1 MKIFRIIDSRMQRG
15 FIQSKEMS
23 KDSLC
28 WYMLPD
34 SSIVRT
40 DNPWFIP
47 DFDTEFILL
56 PAIAVRIDRLGKSIS
71 PKFARRYYNEATLCL
86 TAVAVNTLESLRTG
100 GLPWDKAVS
109 FDKSCMM
116 GTFIPKDKLIQD
128 TSLRFCLG
136 EKTIIPDFSGF
147 VSNIDEIISAV
158 SADNTI
164 KTGDIVVMPINA
176 ESLIPHHGDNLT
188 IGGNSGNL
196 LEIRIK

>member
-1 MKIFRIIDSRMQRG
+1 MKIFRIIDTGLEREPLQ
-15 FIQSKEMS
+15 FKEMS
-23 KDSLC
+23 RESLC
-28 WYMLPD
+28 WFMLPD

-47 DFDTEFILL
+47 DFDTEFQLL

-86 TAVAVNTLESLRTG
+86 TAVAANTLVRLRSH

-128 TSLRFCLG
+128 TSLRFCLE

-176 ESLIPHHGDNLT
+176 EPLIPHHGDNLT
-188 IGGNSGNL
+188 IGGNSENL